1 MFLAEIDR
9 LLRRHNPLWRW
20 AVAAAFAIAACQ
32 SIAIVLRPIPI
43 KSLIEPPAPGT
54 LFHALEQATAG
65 ALDRIWLYA
74 GIIVLL
80 ELVIFASM
88 IATEFVISRM
98 SERVIRSIRGSIV
111 ATLLRGPYRALGET
125 GPGAVLAAASSDV
138 EAVQRLMREAIVA
151 TGMSALQM
159 ALMLTVVLFVEVW
172 LFWFLLVE
180 ILVLTCGIAIYA
192 QWRKTRFLRKLE
204 FEQSLLGLLATIY
217 QRNLDLRFS
226 GLRTIFLA
234 RTTALARR
242 LYGLN
247 RLLWMRHSH
256 YHATMQFIIG
266 ASAAL
271 CLVML
276 MVLSGDGPAPVG
288 KFLVFAYYTML
299 IFPCLS
305 QIGEAWPMINDAR
318 AALRRI
324 GANATI
330 ALGEAPAETATT
342 PGPAAP
348 TIVEAPRP
356 QWGRIAFDEVTVKNP
371 RGDVILDRISFAI
384 EPGEKM
390 GLFGDSGSGKTTIIS
405 VLLGLQ
411 VPASGRATIA
421 GFDVTRLTLAD
432 RKRLFFF
439 MRANPAFVPGTVHDN
454 VALVQNPDDAAMRE
468 ILRQSR
474 LEARL
479 RQDPEGRAT
488 AVSEKGEPFSG
499 GEQQRIAIARAFLA
513 RPPCVILDES
523 LNSLDEAGEMA
534 ITQALLATLAEKTMI
549 VVSHRRQ
556 VATLFP
562 SRIEFVRGGK
572 TTVIREPVAAARA
585 QEPGA

>member
-1 MFLAEIDR
+1 MFIAEIDR
-9 LLRRHNPLWRW
+9 LLRRHNPVWRW
-20 AVAAAFAIAACQ
+20 AILLAFVIAATQ
-32 SIAIVLRPIPI
+32 SIAVVMRPLPI
-43 KSLIEPPAPGT
+43 RALIEPPAAGT
-54 LFHALEQATAG
+54 PFATLEAAAAG
-65 ALDRIWLYA
+65 HVNRLWLYA
-74 GIIVLL
+74 GMIILL
-80 ELVIFASM
+80 ELVILCAM
-88 IATEFVISRM
+88 ISTEWVISRM

-111 ATLLRGPYRALGET
+111 ASLLRGPYRMLSDT

-151 TGMSALQM
+151 TGMSMLQM
-159 ALMLTVVLFVEVW
+159 SLMLVVVMFVETW

-180 ILVLTCGIAIYA
+180 ILVLTAGIAIYA
-192 QWRKTRFLRKLE
+192 QWRKSRFLVKIGH
-204 FEQSLLGLLATIY
+204 EQNFLGLLATIY

-226 GLRTIFLA
+226 GLRTLFLT
-234 RTTALARR
+234 RTTAFTRR
-242 LYGLN
+242 LYWLN

-256 YHATMQFIIG
+256 YHATMQFVIG
-266 ASAAL
+266 TSAAL
-271 CLVML
+271 CLVLL
-276 MVLSGDGPAPVG
+276 MVMSEESTPPVG

-305 QIGEAWPMINDAR
+305 QIGEAWPMMNDAR

-324 GANATI
+324 SANT
-330 ALGEAPAETATT
+330 GEAQVRA
-342 PGPAAP
+342 PAAP

-356 QWGRIAFDEVTVKNP
+356 GWGRIEFEDVTVKNP
-371 RGDVILDRISFAI
+371 RGDIILDRISFAI
-384 EPGEKM
+384 DPGEKI

-411 VPASGRATIA
+411 TPAAGRATI
-421 GFDVTRLTLAD
+421 GGYDVTKLSLAD

-439 MRANPAFVPGTVHDN
+439 MRANPAFVPGTIYDN
-454 VALVQNPDDAAMRE
+454 IALAQSPDEAAMRA
-468 ILRQSR
+468 IVRDAR

-479 RQDPEGRAT
+479 QQDPAGRGT
-488 AVSEKGEPFSG
+488 LVSEKGEPFSG

-534 ITQALLATLAEKTMI
+534 ITQALLATLRDKTMI

-556 VATLFP
+556 VATLFAN
-562 SRIEFVRGGK
+562 RIEFVRGGK
-572 TTVIREPVAAARA
+572 TTVVRPTAAT
-585 QEPGA
+585 

>member
-1 MFLAEIDR
+1 MFIAEIDR

-20 AVAAAFAIAACQ
+20 AIAAAFAIAACQ
-32 SIAIVLRPIPI
+32 SVAVVMRPIPI
-43 KSLIEPPAPGT
+43 KSLIEAPAADS
-54 LFHALEQATAG
+54 LFGQIEAAAVGAG
-65 ALDRIWLYA
+65 IGRVWLYA
-74 GIIVLL
+74 GIVIAL
-80 ELVIFASM
+80 EATIFCAM

-98 SERVIRSIRGSIV
+98 GERVVRSIRGSIV
-111 ATLLRGPYRALGET
+111 ASLLRGPYKALGET
-125 GPGAVLAAASSDV
+125 GPGAVLAAASTDV

-151 TGMSALQM
+151 TGMSVLQM
-159 ALMLTVVLFVEVW
+159 LLMLTVVLFVEVW

-180 ILVLTCGIAIYA
+180 ILVLTAGIALYA
-192 QWRKTRFLRKLE
+192 LWRKSRFLAKLE
-204 FEQSLLGLLATIY
+204 HEQRFLGLLATIY

-226 GLRTIFLA
+226 GLRTLFMVRA
-234 RTTALARR
+234 TALARR

-256 YHATMQFIIG
+256 YHATMQFVIG
-266 ASAAL
+266 VSAAM
-271 CLVML
+271 CLVILML
-276 MVLSGDGPAPVG
+276 LAGDGAPPVG

-324 GANATI
+324 TGNTQ
-330 ALGEAPAETATT
+330 LPGVEPT
-342 PGPAAP
+342 PGLPAAP
-348 TIVEAPRP
+348 TPVPAPRP
-356 QWGRIAFDEVTVKNP
+356 DWGRIEFDEVSVRNP
-371 RGDVILDRISFAI
+371 RGDIILDRVSFAI
-384 EPGEKM
+384 DPGEKI

-411 VPASGRATIA
+411 VPVSGRATIG

-439 MRANPAFVPGTVHDN
+439 MRSSPAFLPGTVHDN
-454 VALVQNPDDAAMRE
+454 VALAQSPDPALLRR

-474 LEARL
+474 LEGRL
-479 RQDPEGRAT
+479 EQDPDGRAT
-488 AVSEKGEPFSG
+488 PVSEKGEPFSG

-513 RPPCVILDES
+513 RPPCIILDES

-534 ITQALLATLAEKTMI
+534 ITAALLTTLAEKTMI

-556 VATLFP
+556 VASLFP
-562 SRIEFVRGGK
+562 DRIEFVRGGR
-572 TTVIREPVAAARA
+572 TSVIRGGAALPTSADVRV
-585 QEPGA
+585 

>member
-9 LLRRHNPLWRW
+9 LLRRHNPVWRW
-20 AVAAAFAIAACQ
+20 AIAAAFAIAACQ
-32 SIAIVLRPIPI
+32 SIAVVLRPIPI
-43 KSLIEPPAPGT
+43 KSLIEPPAAGT
-54 LFHALEQATAG
+54 WFHALEQATQG
-65 ALDRIWLYA
+65 TLGRVWLYA
-74 GIIVLL
+74 GMIVLL
-80 ELVIFASM
+80 ELVIFCAM
-88 IATEFVISRM
+88 ISTEFVISRM

-111 ATLLRGPYRALGET
+111 ATLLRGPYKALSET

-159 ALMLTVVLFVEVW
+159 TLMLTVVLFVEVW
-172 LFWFLLVE
+172 LFWFLLIE
-180 ILVLTCGIAIYA
+180 IVVLTCGIAIYA
-192 QWRKTRFLRKLE
+192 QWRKTRFLKKIE
-204 FEQSLLGLLATIY
+204 YEQNFLGLLATIY

-226 GLRTIFLA
+226 GLRTIFLT
-234 RTTALARR
+234 RTTAFARR
-242 LYGLN
+242 LYRLN
-247 RLLWMRHSH
+247 RTLWMRHSH
-256 YHATMQFIIG
+256 YHATMQLIIG
-266 ASAAL
+266 TSAAL

-276 MVLSGDGPAPVG
+276 MVLSGDGPPPVG

-324 GANATI
+324 GANATVSPR
-330 ALGEAPAETATT
+330 AAAGAPA
-342 PGPAAP
+342 
-348 TIVEAPRP
+348 IVEAARP
-356 QWGRIAFDEVTVKNP
+356 QWGRVEFDEVTVKNP

-411 VPASGRATIA
+411 VPVSGRATIA
-421 GFDVTRLTLAD
+421 GFDVTQLSLAD

-439 MRANPAFVPGTVHDN
+439 MRANPAFVPGTVYDN
-454 VALVQNPDDAAMRE
+454 VALVQSPDDPTTQA
-468 ILRQSR
+468 ILRNAR

-479 RQDPEGRAT
+479 NLDPAGRAT

-499 GEQQRIAIARAFLA
+499 GEQQRIAIARTFLA
-513 RPPCVILDES
+513 RPPCIILDES
-523 LNSLDEAGEMA
+523 LNSLDEAGEMG
-534 ITQALLATLAEKTMI
+534 ITQALLATLGEKTMI

-556 VATLFP
+556 VASLFP

-572 TTVIREPVAAARA
+572 TTVIRDPA
-585 QEPGA
+585 PGR

>member
-20 AVAAAFAIAACQ
+20 AIAVAFAIAACQ

-65 ALDRIWLYA
+65 ALERVWLYA

-80 ELVIFASM
+80 ELVIFVSM

-151 TGMSALQM
+151 TGMSVLQM

-180 ILVLTCGIAIYA
+180 ILALTCGIAIYA

-226 GLRTIFLA
+226 GLRTLFLVRA
-234 RTTALARR
+234 TAVARR
-242 LYGLN
+242 LYGVN

-330 ALGEAPAETATT
+330 APREAMAGPGAAPA
-342 PGPAAP
+342 
-348 TIVEAPRP
+348 IVEAPRP
-356 QWGRIAFDEVTVKNP
+356 QWGRIAFDEVTVTNP

-411 VPASGRATIA
+411 VPVSGRATIG

-439 MRANPAFVPGTVHDN
+439 MRANPAFVPGTVYDN
-454 VALVQNPDDAAMRE
+454 VALVQSPDDAVARE

-479 RQDPEGRAT
+479 VQDPAGRAT
-488 AVSEKGEPFSG
+488 PVSEKGEPFSG

-534 ITQALLATLAEKTMI
+534 ITRALLSTLAEKTMI

-572 TTVIREPVAAARA
+572 TTVIRDPAS
-585 QEPGA
+585 G

>member
-1 MFLAEIDR
+1 MFLVEIDR

-20 AVAAAFAIAACQ
+20 AIAAAFAIAACQ
-32 SIAIVLRPIPI
+32 SIAVVLRPIPI

-54 LFHALEQATAG
+54 LFHALEQAMAG
-65 ALDRIWLYA
+65 SIGRVWLYA

-80 ELVIFASM
+80 ELVIFVSM
-88 IATEFVISRM
+88 ITTEFVISRM

-111 ATLLRGPYRALGET
+111 ATLLRGPYRALAET

-159 ALMLTVVLFVEVW
+159 LLMLTVVLFVEVW

-204 FEQSLLGLLATIY
+204 FEQSFLGLLATIY

-234 RTTALARR
+234 RTTSFARR
-242 LYGLN
+242 LYRLN

-256 YHATMQFIIG
+256 YHASMQFIIG
-266 ASAAL
+266 VSAAL

-276 MVLSGDGPAPVG
+276 MVLSGDGPPPVG

-324 GANATI
+324 GSNATI
-330 ALGEAPAETATT
+330 APRAATAEAGAP
-342 PGPAAP
+342 PAAP
-348 TIVEAPRP
+348 AIVEAPRP

-384 EPGEKM
+384 EPGEKI

-411 VPASGRATIA
+411 LPASGRATIA
-421 GFDVTRLTLAD
+421 GFDVTKLTLAD

-439 MRANPAFVPGTVHDN
+439 MRANPAFVPGTVYDN
-454 VALVQNPDDAAMRE
+454 VALVQSPDDATTRT
-468 ILRQSR
+468 ILRQAR

-479 RQDPEGRAT
+479 SQDPEGRAT

-534 ITQALLATLAEKTMI
+534 ITQALLATLSDKTMI

-572 TTVIREPVAAARA
+572 TTVVRDPPPVVR
-585 QEPGA
+585 

>member
-20 AVAAAFAIAACQ
+20 AIAAAFAIAACQ
-32 SIAIVLRPIPI
+32 AVAIVMRPLPI
-43 KSLIEPPAPGT
+43 KSLIEPPGADSLLGR
-54 LFHALEQATAG
+54 LEAIAAG
-65 ALDRIWLYA
+65 AGIGRIWLYA
-74 GIIVLL
+74 GIVIAL
-80 ELVIFASM
+80 EAVIFCAM
-88 IATEFVISRM
+88 ISTEAVISRM
-98 SERVIRSIRGSIV
+98 GERVVRSIRGSIV
-111 ATLLRGPYRALGET
+111 ATLLRGPYRALGEG
-125 GPGAVLAAASSDV
+125 GPGAVLAAASTDV

-159 ALMLTVVLFVEVW
+159 TLMLVVVFFVEAW

-180 ILVLTCGIAIYA
+180 ILLLTSGIALYA
-192 QWRKTRFLRKLE
+192 LWRKSRFLAKLE
-204 FEQSLLGLLATIY
+204 HEQRYLGLLATIF

-226 GLRTIFLA
+226 GLRTLFLVRA
-234 RTTALARR
+234 TAIARR
-242 LYGLN
+242 LYGIN

-266 ASAAL
+266 ASAAM
-271 CLVML
+271 CLVILML
-276 MVLSGDGPAPVG
+276 LAGEGAPPVG

-324 GANATI
+324 SASTETG
-330 ALGEAPAETATT
+330 ETAGAGT
-342 PGPAAP
+342 PAIIAG
-348 TIVEAPRP
+348 TAPRP
-356 QWGRIAFDEVTVKNP
+356 AWGRIEFDEVSVRNP
-371 RGDVILDRISFAI
+371 RGDTILDRVSFAI
-384 EPGEKM
+384 DPGQKI

-411 VPASGRATIA
+411 VPSGGRATIG

-439 MRANPAFVPGTVHDN
+439 MRASPAFLPGSVHEN
-454 VALVQNPDDAAMRE
+454 VALAQAPGDADLRR
-468 ILRQSR
+468 ILAQSR
-474 LEARL
+474 LEGRL
-479 RQDPEGRAT
+479 EQDPLGRAT
-488 AVSEKGEPFSG
+488 RVSEKGEPFSG

-513 RPPCVILDES
+513 RQPCVILDES

-534 ITQALLATLAEKTMI
+534 ITAALLTTLAEKTMI

-556 VATLFP
+556 VASLFP
-562 SRIEFVRGGK
+562 DRIEFVRGGR
-572 TTVIREPVAAARA
+572 TTVIRGDVRV
-585 QEPGA
+585 

>member
-9 LLRRHNPLWRW
+9 LLSRHNPVWRR
-20 AVAAAFAIAACQ
+20 AIAGAFAIAACQ
-32 SIAIVLRPIPI
+32 SVAVVMRPIPI
-43 KSLIEPPAPGT
+43 KSLIEPPAAGS
-54 LFHALEQATAG
+54 FFAWAEAATAG
-65 ALDRIWLYA
+65 SIGRLWMYA

-80 ELVIFASM
+80 ELVIFGAM
-88 IATEFVISRM
+88 ISAELVISRM
-98 SERVIRSIRGSIV
+98 SERVVRSIRGSIV
-111 ATLLRGPYRALGET
+111 ASLLRGPYRTMSDA
-125 GPGAVLAAASSDV
+125 GPGIVLAAASGDV

-151 TGMSALQM
+151 TGMSSLQM
-159 ALMLTVVLFVEVW
+159 GLMLTVVFFVEQW

-180 ILVLTCGIAIYA
+180 IMLLTMGIAIYA
-192 QWRKTRFLRKLE
+192 QWRKSRFLRKLE
-204 FEQSLLGLLATIY
+204 FEQSYLGLLATIY

-226 GLRTIFLA
+226 GLRTLFLT
-234 RTTALARR
+234 RTTAFTRK
-242 LYGLN
+242 LYRLN
-247 RLLWMRHSH
+247 RQLWIRHSH
-256 YHATMQFIIG
+256 YHASMQFIIG
-266 ASAAL
+266 TSAAL

-276 MVLSGDGPAPVG
+276 MSFADEATPPVG

-324 GANATI
+324 NVNTAD
-330 ALGEAPAETATT
+330 APIRVI
-342 PGPAAP
+342 GGAAP
-348 TIVEAPRP
+348 TAPALIDAPRP
-356 QWGRIAFDEVTVKNP
+356 GWGRIEFDEVTVKNP

-384 EPGEKM
+384 DAGEKM
-390 GLFGDSGSGKTTIIS
+390 GLFGESGSGKTTIIS

-411 VPASGRATIA
+411 IPASGRVTIA
-421 GFDVTRLTLAD
+421 GFDVTKLTLAD

-439 MRANPAFVPGTVHDN
+439 MRANPAFVPGTVYDN
-454 VALVQNPDDAAMRE
+454 VALALSPHEDEMHR
-468 ILRQSR
+468 ILRDAR

-479 RQDPEGRAT
+479 QQDASGRAT
-488 AVSEKGEPFSG
+488 KISEKGEPFSG

-534 ITQALLATLAEKTMI
+534 ITQALLATLTDKTMI

-556 VATLFP
+556 VTTLFP
-562 SRIEFVRGGK
+562 NRIEFVRGGK
-572 TTVIREPVAAARA
+572 TTVVRPSA
-585 QEPGA
+585 PS

>member
-9 LLRRHNPLWRW
+9 LLRRHNPLWRRAI
-20 AVAAAFAIAACQ
+20 AVAFAIAACQ

-54 LFHALEQATAG
+54 LFARLEAATAG
-65 ALDRIWLYA
+65 SFDRLWLYA
-74 GIIVLL
+74 GIIVAL
-80 ELVIFASM
+80 ELVVFCSM
-88 IATEFVISRM
+88 ISTELTISRM

-111 ATLLRGPYRALGET
+111 ATLLRGPYRALSET

-138 EAVQRLMREAIVA
+138 EAVQRLMRDAIVA
-151 TGMSALQM
+151 TGMAALQM
-159 ALMLTVVLFVEVW
+159 TLMLVVVWFVEQW

-180 ILVLTCGIAIYA
+180 ILVLTCGIALYA
-192 QWRKTRFLRKLE
+192 LWRKKRFLVKIGH
-204 FEQSLLGLLATIY
+204 EQAFLGLLATIY

-226 GLRTIFLA
+226 GLRTVFLT

-247 RLLWMRHSH
+247 RLLWMRHSR
-256 YHATMQFIIG
+256 YHATMQFVIG
-266 ASAAL
+266 VSAAL
-271 CLVML
+271 CLVILML
-276 MVLSGDGPAPVG
+276 LAGDDAPPVG

-318 AALRRI
+318 AALARI
-324 GANATI
+324 SANASVSQRP
-330 ALGEAPAETATT
+330 LPGAPT
-342 PGPAAP
+342 PVAAP
-348 TIVEAPRP
+348 CPS
-356 QWGRIAFDEVTVKNP
+356 WGRIEFDEVTVRNP
-371 RGDVILDRISFAI
+371 RGDTILDRISFAI

-411 VPASGRATIA
+411 VPAAGRVTI
-421 GFDVTRLTLAD
+421 GGHDVTRLTLAD

-454 VALVQNPDDAAMRE
+454 VALTQSPDDAL
-468 ILRQSR
+468 LRRVLEESR
-474 LEARL
+474 LGARL
-479 RQDPEGRAT
+479 SLDPAGRET
-488 AVSEKGEPFSG
+488 RVSEKGEPFSG

-534 ITQALLATLAEKTMI
+534 ITAALLAELREKTMI

-556 VATLFP
+556 VASLFP
-562 SRIEFVRGGK
+562 NRIEFVRGGK
-572 TTVIREPVAAARA
+572 TTLVREARD
-585 QEPGA
+585 G

>member
-20 AVAAAFAIAACQ
+20 AIAAAFAIAACQ
-32 SIAIVLRPIPI
+32 AVAIVMRPIPI
-43 KSLIEPPAPGT
+43 KSLIEPPGADSLLGR
-54 LFHALEQATAG
+54 LEAVAAG
-65 ALDRIWLYA
+65 AGIGRIWLYA
-74 GIIVLL
+74 GIVIAL
-80 ELVIFASM
+80 EAVIFCAM
-88 IATEFVISRM
+88 ISTEAVISRM
-98 SERVIRSIRGSIV
+98 GERVVRSIRGSIV
-111 ATLLRGPYRALGET
+111 ATLLRGPYRALGEG
-125 GPGAVLAAASSDV
+125 GPGAVLAAASTDV

-159 ALMLTVVLFVEVW
+159 TLMLVVVFFVEAW

-180 ILVLTCGIAIYA
+180 ILLLTAGIALYA
-192 QWRKTRFLRKLE
+192 LWRKSRFLAKLE
-204 FEQSLLGLLATIY
+204 HEQRYLGLLATIF

-226 GLRTIFLA
+226 GLRTLFLVRA
-234 RTTALARR
+234 TAVARR
-242 LYGLN
+242 LYGVN

-256 YHATMQFIIG
+256 NHATMQFVIG

-271 CLVML
+271 CLVILML
-276 MVLSGDGPAPVG
+276 LAGEGAPPVG

-324 GANATI
+324 TANTGA
-330 ALGEAPAETATT
+330 GETAGAGAPAI
-342 PGPAAP
+342 AAR
-348 TIVEAPRP
+348 TAPRP
-356 QWGRIAFDEVTVKNP
+356 EWGRIEFDEVSVRNP
-371 RGDVILDRISFAI
+371 RGDTILDRVSFAI
-384 EPGEKM
+384 EPGRKI

-411 VPASGRATIA
+411 TPSGGRATIG

-439 MRANPAFVPGTVHDN
+439 MRSSPAFLPGSVHEN
-454 VALVQNPDDAAMRE
+454 IALAQAPDEAALRR
-468 ILRQSR
+468 ILAQSR
-474 LEARL
+474 LESRL
-479 RQDPEGRAT
+479 EQDPLGRAT
-488 AVSEKGEPFSG
+488 QVSEKGEPFSG

-513 RPPCVILDES
+513 RQPCVILDES
-523 LNSLDEAGEMA
+523 LNSLDEQGEMA
-534 ITQALLATLAEKTMI
+534 ITAALLATLAEKTMI

-562 SRIEFVRGGK
+562 DRIEFVRGGR
-572 TTVIREPVAAARA
+572 TSVIRGDVRV
-585 QEPGA
+585 

>member
-9 LLRRHNPLWRW
+9 LLRRHNPLWRRAI
-20 AVAAAFAIAACQ
+20 AVAFAIAACQ

-54 LFHALEQATAG
+54 LFARLEAATSG
-65 ALDRIWLYA
+65 SFDRLWLYA
-74 GIIVLL
+74 GMIVAL
-80 ELVIFASM
+80 ELVVFCSM
-88 IATEFVISRM
+88 ISTEFTISRM

-111 ATLLRGPYRALGET
+111 ATLLRGPYRALSET

-151 TGMSALQM
+151 TGMASLQM
-159 ALMLTVVLFVEVW
+159 TLMLVVVWFVEPW

-180 ILVLTCGIAIYA
+180 ILVLTCGIALYA
-192 QWRKTRFLRKLE
+192 LWRKKRF
-204 FEQSLLGLLATIY
+204 LATIY

-226 GLRTIFLA
+226 GLRTVFLT

-247 RLLWMRHSH
+247 RLLWMRHSR
-256 YHATMQFIIG
+256 YHATMQFVIG
-266 ASAAL
+266 VSAAL
-271 CLVML
+271 CLVILML
-276 MVLSGDGPAPVG
+276 LAGDDAPPVG

-318 AALRRI
+318 AALARI
-324 GANATI
+324 SANASVSQRP
-330 ALGEAPAETATT
+330 L
-342 PGPAAP
+342 PGAP
-348 TIVEAPRP
+348 TPVAAPRP
-356 QWGRIAFDEVTVKNP
+356 SWGRIEFDEVTVKNP

-411 VPASGRATIA
+411 VPAAGRVTID
-421 GFDVTRLTLAD
+421 GHDVTKFTLAD

-454 VALVQNPDDAAMRE
+454 VALSQSPDDAL
-468 ILRQSR
+468 LRRVLGESR
-474 LEARL
+474 LGARL
-479 RQDPEGRAT
+479 NLDPAGRET
-488 AVSEKGEPFSG
+488 LVSEKGEPFSG

-534 ITQALLATLAEKTMI
+534 ITAALLAELREKTMI

-556 VATLFP
+556 VASLFP
-562 SRIEFVRGGK
+562 NRIEFVRGGK
-572 TTVIREPVAAARA
+572 TTLVREAR
-585 QEPGA
+585 GG

>member
-9 LLRRHNPLWRW
+9 LLRRHNPAWRW
-20 AVAAAFAIAACQ
+20 AIAAAFAIAACQ
-32 SIAIVLRPIPI
+32 SIAVVLRPIPI
-43 KSLIEPPAPGT
+43 KSLIEPPAEGT
-54 LFHALEQATAG
+54 WFHALEQAASG
-65 ALDRIWLYA
+65 MLGRVWVYA
-74 GIIVLL
+74 AIIVLL
-80 ELVIFASM
+80 ELVIFCAM
-88 IATEFVISRM
+88 ISTEFVISRM

-111 ATLLRGPYRALGET
+111 ATLLRGPYRALSET

-151 TGMSALQM
+151 TGMSVLQM
-159 ALMLTVVLFVEVW
+159 VLMLTVVLFVEVW

-180 ILVLTCGIAIYA
+180 IVVLTCGIAIYA
-192 QWRKTRFLRKLE
+192 QWRKTRFLKKIDY
-204 FEQSLLGLLATIY
+204 EQNFLGLLATIY

-226 GLRTIFLA
+226 GLRTIFLT
-234 RTTALARR
+234 RTTAFARR
-242 LYGLN
+242 LYRLN

-256 YHATMQFIIG
+256 YHATMQLIIG
-266 ASAAL
+266 TSAAL

-276 MVLSGDGPAPVG
+276 MLLSGEGPPPVG

-330 ALGEAPAETATT
+330 APREAARAPAGA
-342 PGPAAP
+342 PA
-348 TIVEAPRP
+348 IVEAPRP
-356 QWGRIAFDEVTVKNP
+356 RWGRIEFDEVTVRNP

-411 VPASGRATIA
+411 VPVSGRATIA
-421 GFDVTRLTLAD
+421 GFDVTKLTLAD

-439 MRANPAFVPGTVHDN
+439 MRANPAFVPGTVYDN
-454 VALVQNPDDAAMRE
+454 VALVQSPDDVTTGA
-468 ILRQSR
+468 ILRNAR

-479 RQDPEGRAT
+479 SQDPAGRAT

-513 RPPCVILDES
+513 RPPCIILDES

-534 ITQALLATLAEKTMI
+534 ITQALLATLGEKTMI

-556 VATLFP
+556 VATLFA

-572 TTVIREPVAAARA
+572 TTVIRDPAPAR
-585 QEPGA
+585 

>member
-1 MFLAEIDR
+1 MFIAEIDR
-9 LLRRHNPLWRW
+9 LLRRHNPVWRW
-20 AVAAAFAIAACQ
+20 AILLAFGIAATQ
-32 SIAIVLRPIPI
+32 AIAIVMRPLPI
-43 KSLIEPPAPGT
+43 RALIEAPAAGT
-54 LFHALEQATAG
+54 VFATLEAATAG
-65 ALDRIWLYA
+65 SIGRLWLYA
-74 GIIVLL
+74 GIIVML
-80 ELVIFASM
+80 ELVILCAM
-88 IATEFVISRM
+88 ISTEWVISRM

-111 ATLLRGPYRALGET
+111 ASLLRGPYRMLSDT

-151 TGMSALQM
+151 TGMSMLQM
-159 ALMLTVVLFVEVW
+159 SLMLIVVFFVESW

-180 ILVLTCGIAIYA
+180 ILVLTSGIAIYA
-192 QWRKTRFLRKLE
+192 QWRKSRFLIKID
-204 FEQSLLGLLATIY
+204 FEQNLLGLLATIY

-226 GLRTIFLA
+226 GLRTLFLT
-234 RTTALARR
+234 RSTSFTRR
-242 LYGLN
+242 LYRLN

-256 YHATMQFIIG
+256 YHASMQFGIG
-266 ASAAL
+266 TSAAL
-271 CLVML
+271 CLVLLML
-276 MVLSGDGPAPVG
+276 WSQDNTPPVG

-305 QIGEAWPMINDAR
+305 QIGEAWPMMNDAR

-324 GANATI
+324 SANT
-330 ALGEAPAETATT
+330 GEGPIRS
-342 PGPAAP
+342 PGYTPAAP

-356 QWGRIAFDEVTVKNP
+356 SWGRIEFDDVTVKNP
-371 RGDVILDRISFAI
+371 RGDVILDRISFTI
-384 EPGEKM
+384 DPGEKI

-411 VPASGRATIA
+411 VPVGGRATI
-421 GFDVTRLTLAD
+421 GGYDVTKLSLAD

-439 MRANPAFVPGTVHDN
+439 MRANPAFVPGSVYDNIALAQSPDETV
-454 VALVQNPDDAAMRE
+454 MRG
-468 ILRQSR
+468 IVHNSR

-479 RQDPEGRAT
+479 QQDPAGRAT
-488 AVSEKGEPFSG
+488 RVSEKGEPFSG

-534 ITQALLATLAEKTMI
+534 ITQALLATLHDKTMI

-556 VATLFP
+556 VATLFAN
-562 SRIEFVRGGK
+562 RIEFVRGGK
-572 TTVIREPVAAARA
+572 TTVIRPTASA
-585 QEPGA
+585 